1 MLLLLVVVIPAPL
14 VVAGAAVV
22 VKAKEATTG
31 ARIAAGCCCRRH
43 HHPDDEDCS
52 NHLPRE
58 KRNEKDRERQ
68 SKSSVAVCL
77 RQSDEGNRGADAGH
91 CRFTHHRLLPTG
103 RAVKANELLSIHLVR
118 LSPSP
123 RAERVKG

>member
-1 MLLLLVVVIPAPL
+1 MLLLLLVVVIPAPL

-68 SKSSVAVCL
+68 SKGSVAARVCL
-77 RQSDEGNRGADAGH
+77 RQSEAGNRGG
-91 CRFTHHRLLPTG
+91 RRRPLPLYTPPTAAYWQG
-103 RAVKANELLSIHLVR
+103 SKGQRTSVD
-118 LSPSP
+118 PSCE
-123 RAERVKG
+123 A